1 MTQAL
6 HRHLAPGKDGAEL
19 TARSRGSHA
28 QAFDSLIKTA
38 HWLTLVLIVAVFATA
53 TLIDQVPN
61 AWKLTFIQLH
71 RSFGLTIWLVTA
83 MRLIWRQFSD
93 FPDWPANMSKA
104 MRGAARAVE
113 YLLYGLLLLQPVL
126 GLLHSNA
133 HGGRINFFFLFR
145 LPPLIGQDHDLA
157 EQLVVAHG
165 IVANMLLAVIAVH
178 ASAALFH
185 HFIRRDETLNRMLPR
200 TARRRSPKLIPGP
213 RV

>member
-6 HRHLAPGKDGAEL
+6 HRPSAPGKDRSEL
-19 TARSRGSHA
+19 AARSRGNQA

-38 HWLTLVLIVAVFATA
+38 HWLTLFLIVAVFATA
-53 TLIDQVPN
+53 ALIDEVPN

-71 RSFGLTIWLVTA
+71 RSLGLTIWLVTA

-93 FPDWPANMSKA
+93 FPDWSANMSKA
-104 MRGAARAVE
+104 MRGAARVVE

-126 GLLHSNA
+126 GLVHSNA

-145 LPPLIGQDHDLA
+145 LPPLIGRDHDLA
-157 EQLVVAHG
+157 EQLIAAHGVVAN
-165 IVANMLLAVIAVH
+165 VLLAIIAVH

-185 HFIRRDETLNRMLPR
+185 HFIRRDETLIRMLPR
-200 TARRRSPKLIPGP
+200 TERRRSPELIPGP